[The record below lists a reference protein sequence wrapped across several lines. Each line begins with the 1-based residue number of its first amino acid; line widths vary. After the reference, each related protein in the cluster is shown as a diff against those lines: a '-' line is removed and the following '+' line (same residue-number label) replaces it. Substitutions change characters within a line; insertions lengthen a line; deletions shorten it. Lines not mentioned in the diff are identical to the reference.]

1 MSARKG
7 GKRKDGRREDRAPED
22 GTPEET
28 AKARILAIVRE
39 QPDDSSYDD
48 VLRELAFDRL
58 VRRGLGSLDRRRFTT
73 DEMRQRVKSW
83 HD

>member
-1 MSARKG
+1 MSARE
-7 GKRKDGRREDRAPED
+7 DSARED
-22 GTPEET
+22 T
-28 AKARILAIVRE
+28 AKARILAIVRD

-58 VRRGLGSLDRRRFTT
+58 VGRGLGSLEGRRFTT

-83 HD
+83 HG

>member
-1 MSARKG
+1 MSARE
-7 GKRKDGRREDRAPED
+7 DSSRED
-22 GTPEET
+22 T
-28 AKARILAIVRE
+28 AKARILAIVRD

-58 VRRGLGSLDRRRFTT
+58 VGRGLGSLEGRRFTT

-83 HD
+83 HG

>member
-1 MSARKG
+1 MSAR
-7 GKRKDGRREDRAPED
+7 ED
-22 GTPEET
+22 GSREET
-28 AKARILAIVRE
+28 AKARILAIVRD

-58 VRRGLGSLDRRRFTT
+58 VGRGLGSLEGRRFTT

-83 HD
+83 HG

>member
-1 MSARKG
+1 MSARKDSA
-7 GKRKDGRREDRAPED
+7 RRDG
-22 GTPEET
+22 
-28 AKARILAIVRE
+28 AKASILAIVRD

-58 VRRGLGSLDRRRFTT
+58 VRRGLASLEGRRFTT

-83 HD
+83 HG